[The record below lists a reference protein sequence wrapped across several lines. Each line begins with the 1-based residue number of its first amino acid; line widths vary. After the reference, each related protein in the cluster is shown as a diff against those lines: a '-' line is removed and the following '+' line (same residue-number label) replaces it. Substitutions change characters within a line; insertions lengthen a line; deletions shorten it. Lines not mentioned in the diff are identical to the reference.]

1 MCQLY
6 KDSQDKGMVFLCD
19 ESGEG
24 LRENTGFLAS
34 GSLGLK
40 GSIQWIQR
48 LWWEQEPW
56 LKGEMEYLQELGH

>member
-1 MCQLY
+1 
-6 KDSQDKGMVFLCD
+6 MVFLCD
-19 ESGEG
+19 ESREG